1 MFPVTTSAEWKI
13 KWILTKSCQCFREK
27 QNPHLSGLFP
37 TKVST
42 AARARDAVLKSK
54 TLSLEEQMDI
64 YDKLKKALEKNDIR
78 TILMIYNKY
87 K

>member
-1 MFPVTTSAEWKI
+1 MKSLTTGTGEIIGGVKVASILVTDYKI
-13 KWILTKSCQCFREK
+13 W
-27 QNPHLSGLFP
+27 
-37 TKVST
+37 
-42 AARARDAVLKSK
+42 AARARDAVLRSK